1 MLKAGELSINQ
12 MLLAYWKFAQ
22 LHYRHPDGQPTHEQA
37 DILLSLRPLRQAYGE
52 MPARSFG
59 PLALKAVR
67 EKMIRD
73 GLCRGVINQR
83 INRIRRAFK
92 WAVSE
97 ELVGADVLTGLQAV
111 TGLKAGRTNAR
122 ETEPV
127 KPVPSANVDAV
138 LPFLLP
144 PVRAMV
150 RLQRLTGMR
159 PGEVIQMTASQLDM
173 SGPIWLY
180 KPIWHKNAYR
190 DRERAI
196 ALGPRAQAIVKEFL
210 TLNVDA
216 PLFSARAA
224 IEQQKVDRRAR
235 RKTPLFPSHLREIS
249 RKRKRHPRRQASE
262 FYSVPSY
269 ERAIARACDRAW
281 PAPEPLCRRDGESA
295 EQHLSRLSDEQREEL
310 RRWRAEHRWS
320 PNQLRHLHATEVRRQ
335 FGIEAAQTALG
346 HASIDTT
353 KLYAERNLALAAKV
367 AAAVG

>member
-1 MLKAGELSINQ
+1 LSVNEL
-12 MLLAYWKFAQ
+12 LLRYWSFAQ
-22 LHYRHPDGQPTHEQA
+22 IHYRHPDGRPTHEQA

-52 MPARSFG
+52 TPARTFG

-67 EKMIRD
+67 EQMIKD
-73 GLCRGVINQR
+73 GLCRTLINQR
-83 INRIRRAFK
+83 INRVKRAFK

-97 ELVGADVLTGLQAV
+97 QLVGADVLTGLQSV
-111 TGLKAGRTNAR
+111 VGLRAGRTNAR

-127 KPVPSANVDAV
+127 RPVPSANVDAV

-150 RLQRLTGMR
+150 ELQRLTGMR
-159 PGEVIQMTASQLDM
+159 PGEVVRMTAAQIDM
-173 SGPIWLY
+173 TGPIWLY
-180 KPIWHKNAYR
+180 KPMRHKNAYR
-190 DRERAI
+190 DQERVIAI
-196 ALGPRAQAIVKEFL
+196 GPRAQAIVKEFL

-224 IEQQKVDRRAR
+224 IEQQKAERRAN

-281 PAPEPLCRRDGESA
+281 PAPEPLCRRDAETA
-295 EQHLSRLSDEQREEL
+295 EQHLARLSDEQREEL
-310 RRWRAEHRWS
+310 RRWQVEHRWS
-320 PNQLRHLHATEVRRQ
+320 PNRLRHLHGTEVRRQ
-335 FGIEAAQTALG
+335 FGLEAAQVALG
-346 HASIDTT
+346 HSKADVTQI
-353 KLYAERNLALAAKV
+353 YAEKNLELAAKV
-367 AAAVG
+367 AAQVG